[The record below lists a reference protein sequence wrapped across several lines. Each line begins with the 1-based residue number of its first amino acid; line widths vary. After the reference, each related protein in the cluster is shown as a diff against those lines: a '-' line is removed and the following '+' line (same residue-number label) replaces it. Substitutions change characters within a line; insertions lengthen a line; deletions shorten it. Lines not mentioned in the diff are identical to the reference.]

1 MKKRFNLNH
10 LIVVCFT
17 IIVALGLIYV
27 PNTFASE
34 VNEEIIEMIFY
45 DGFENIEKNIKNN
58 RKNKDIS
65 VATAATVFSIPLQF
79 LMEAQAE
86 AIMIDSALQVDKE
99 FNKDV
104 NKMNLLTAEVQSIQ
118 NNPTSRKKDV
128 YKIMDASLQVWQIYI
143 NKNW

>member
-1 MKKRFNLNH
+1 MKRFNLNH

-34 VNEEIIEMIFY
+34 VNKEIIEMIFLK

-86 AIMIDSALQVDKE
+86 AIMIDSTLQVDKE